1 MRAES
6 VRRERAAETAQGA
19 RQRGGRKKRRQSELA
34 AAGSTRPA
42 APAAHACG
50 THSRGHGG
58 TGQRAACSASEH
70 GAGRCR
76 GRVRVG
82 GAGRGAKRR
91 RRRWHAPGG
100 AAPRALLAGAA
111 AGDDS
116 RLGGACRTS
125 TRRALGWRR
134 ARAQRR
140 PGLRR
145 EEAAPALLQRPPIP
159 PEGAHTARVP
169 ARRVSP
175 GAPQRPQAAPRGER
189 LRHSRVRHPTAN
201 TSCVVVPRLQRALR
215 GEKKLARPP
224 SSTSPSSQR
233 SDTSL
238 STPADSSSPSSGTAH
253 ISPTS
258 PQPHTRR
265 PHLSVAS
272 CTCLAA
278 VTASPSLS
286 HLGTPRHATTSTVR
300 TAWVRPDARGPERLA
315 RS

>member
-140 PGLRR
+140 P
-145 EEAAPALLQRPPIP
+145 A
-159 PEGAHTARVP
+159 
-169 ARRVSP
+169 
-175 GAPQRPQAAPRGER
+175 
-189 LRHSRVRHPTAN
+189 
-201 TSCVVVPRLQRALR
+201 CD
-215 GEKKLARPP
+215 EKKLRQRCSSARRFPP
-224 SSTSPSSQR
+224 RARTLPACLPAASR
-233 SDTSL
+233 RARRRGRRRRRVASDYDI
-238 STPADSSSPSSGTAH
+238 PASGT
-253 ISPTS
+253 
-258 PQPHTRR
+258 RR
-265 PHLSVAS
+265 RIQ
-272 CTCLAA
+272 AA
-278 VTASPSLS
+278 
-286 HLGTPRHATTSTVR
+286 
-300 TAWVRPDARGPERLA
+300 W
-315 RS
+315 